1 MDAAASVVELA
12 LVLGLALL
20 ATLSLNLVVLTG
32 ALLLLPDRPPRRHVA
47 TDDTGLPE
55 VLVQL
60 PLYNEGDL
68 VERVLAAV
76 AALDWPQ
83 DRLHIQVLDDSTDD
97 SVLISR
103 EAVQRLAAVG
113 FRVELLQ
120 RTRRTAFKAG
130 ALAAGLER
138 SNAPF
143 VAVFDADFIPPPDF
157 LRRTLGVLLAEP
169 GLALVQARWTHLNP
183 DDSLLTRVQARLLDG
198 HFRVE
203 QVGRSRLGLPVPFNG
218 TCGVW
223 RRAAI
228 EDAGGWQ
235 GDTLT
240 EDLDLSL
247 RAHLRGWRA
256 AYLADLTVPG
266 ALPTSP
272 RAWRSQ
278 QFRWTKGFVQCLV
291 KLLPAVWASERLAPW
306 QKLMVSLQMGQPLA
320 FLIGVSCLLMGLPFI
335 AGAVTAGPL
344 LTAVALSASAFG
356 LLGTAGFLA
365 TGAGQPLTRRTGAD
379 ILAALLLT
387 SGLLLSNAR
396 AGLEALLGHR
406 SEFVRTPKGALAAA
420 VRAGPRL
427 PRCGL
432 PEVAAGVSL
441 LGFALVEEPATVPY
455 LATVIGG
462 LVGFGV
468 MQLLDGRRLAKAVVG
483 SGR

>member
-1 MDAAASVVELA
+1 MDAAASAVDLA

-32 ALLLLPDRPPRRHVA
+32 ARLLLPDRPLRREA
-47 TDDTGLPE
+47 RAEDAGLPE

-76 AALDWPQ
+76 AALDWPRE
-83 DRLHIQVLDDSTDD
+83 RLHIQVLDDSTDD

-103 EAVQRLAAVG
+103 EAVRRLAALG
-113 FRVELLQ
+113 FRIELLH

-143 VAVFDADFIPPPDF
+143 VAIFDADFIPPPDF

-183 DDSLLTRVQARLLDG
+183 DDNLLTRVQARLLDG

-203 QVGRSRLGLPVPFNG
+203 QIARSRLGLPVPFNG

-228 EDAGGWQ
+228 QDAGGWQ

-247 RAHLRGWRA
+247 RAHLRGWRSG
-256 AYLADLTVPG
+256 YLADLAVPG

-278 QFRWTKGFVQCLV
+278 QFRWTKGFVQCLL
-291 KLLPAVWASERLAPW
+291 KLLPAVWGSERLAPW
-306 QKLMVSLQMGQPLA
+306 QKLMVTLQLGQPLA
-320 FLIGVSCLLMGLPFI
+320 FLIGVTCLLMGLPFI
-335 AGAVTAGPL
+335 AGAASAGPV
-344 LTAVALSASAFG
+344 LTAVALSASALGF
-356 LLGTAGFLA
+356 LGTAGFLA
-365 TGAGQPLTRRTGAD
+365 VGAGQPLTRRTAGD

-396 AGLEALLGHR
+396 AGLEALLRHR
-406 SEFVRTPKGALAAA
+406 SEFVRTPKSALAAA
-420 VRAGPRL
+420 VRSGPRL

-441 LGFALVEEPATVPY
+441 LGFALAEEPATVPY
-455 LATVIGG
+455 LAVVISG
-462 LVGFGV
+462 LVGFGF
-468 MQLLDGRRLAKAVVG
+468 MQLMDGRRLAKAVVR